1 MQMLNEV
8 VILKVMNWIQKV
20 EVMIISFYGFFIF
33 KQVIFYKRN
42 GIGEILEINIDWC
55 IKKILYL

>member
-1 MQMLNEV
+1 MYMLNEV

-33 KQVIFYKRN
+33 KQVIFYKRS
-42 GIGEILEINIDWC
+42 GIGEIFEINID
-55 IKKILYL
+55 